1 MTVSQDKVVSISYQ
15 LNLDAPDGEFVQK
28 VEADDPLAF
37 IYGIGQLLPDFEKN
51 IAGLKVGDGFEFN
64 IPQGYGAF
72 IQENVIDVPISIFVD
87 ENGEPVNDI
96 LQEGNSIPMQDQQG
110 RPLTGYVLE
119 IGPETVKMD
128 FNHPLA
134 GKDLFFKGEI
144 VDVRDATPEELDHG
158 HVHGPG
164 GHHH

>member
-87 ENGEPVNDI
+87 ENGEPVSNVEEWTI
-96 LQEGNSIPMQDQQG
+96 TSGAIQ
-110 RPLTGYVLE
+110 T
-119 IGPETVKMD
+119 
-128 FNHPLA
+128 A
-134 GKDLFFKGEI
+134 GCWTP
-144 VDVRDATPEELDHG
+144 DATPC
-158 HVHGPG
+158 P
-164 GHHH
+164 